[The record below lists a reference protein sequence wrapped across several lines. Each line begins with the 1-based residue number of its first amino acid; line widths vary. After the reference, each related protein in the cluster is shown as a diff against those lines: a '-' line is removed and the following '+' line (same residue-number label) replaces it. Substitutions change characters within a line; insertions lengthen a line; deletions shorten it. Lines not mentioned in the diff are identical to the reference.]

1 MSPIM
6 KTILTILK
14 AVAFGMGVAV
24 LVLLIMD
31 VLPLETAVLMLSI
44 GLVAVALGSLQSA
57 K

>member
-24 LVLLIMD
+24 ALAGCAV
-31 VLPLETAVLMLSI
+31 PESAVLMLSI
-44 GLVAVALGSLQSA
+44 GLVAAALGSLQSA